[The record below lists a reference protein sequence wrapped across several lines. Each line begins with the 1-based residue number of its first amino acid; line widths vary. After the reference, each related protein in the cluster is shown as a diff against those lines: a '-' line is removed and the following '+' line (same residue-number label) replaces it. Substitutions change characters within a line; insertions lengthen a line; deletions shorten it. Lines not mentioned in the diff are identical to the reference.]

1 MILMIPVT
9 VTRMKMTTSW
19 VLALPVGPTGPGQPG
34 QAPKTCRCHL
44 QLRVA
49 CSRRRIR
56 LGAAGPGDSDIIT
69 GIRHSFHGL
78 GRRDRR
84 TLAHSECFLHFLD
97 FGKGQTEEDSICN
110 SKKLDRLQADCPL
123 SPPRSNLPVSQF
135 NNRFAILLLISTGLT
150 CKTHIKTRATRKAP
164 YSLSSLTLP
173 SRRHI

>member
-1 MILMIPVT
+1 MPVMMMTPSRTRMTLNRRRMMILMIPVT

-110 SKKLDRLQADCPL
+110 SKKLDRQQAESWLIVHFRLRDRTCQF
-123 SPPRSNLPVSQF
+123 RNLTTDSQF
-135 NNRFAILLLISTGLT
+135 F
-150 CKTHIKTRATRKAP
+150 C
-164 YSLSSLTLP
+164 
-173 SRRHI
+173 